1 MIGMNIKN
9 LRQEKHIKQ
18 ETLADYLG
26 VSAQAVSKWETGA
39 SDPDIALLPKLAAYF
54 GVSIDELFE
63 VPKSEQMERI
73 QNMIWDERRINPE
86 TFDRTVRYLESV
98 LKEDPKD
105 AEALTR
111 LSELY
116 NHRAHSDHENA
127 SYYAERALEADP
139 EDENNAWAAY
149 LEANNAPCGD
159 GWYDNHFSVI
169 RYIRDYVD
177 RRPELRYPRILLVE
191 NLLADHL
198 LDEAEEEISK
208 MKKDDSY
215 IDYSARLAFLRGDRD
230 GALALW
236 KKAVEEYPALW
247 RVYDYLGEGYRM
259 LGMYEEA
266 LDAFEKGF
274 LIQSGKRYSDG
285 LYARAQVHEQLG
297 DYEGAIDDRKRII
310 DALKTD
316 FNVTDGESV
325 DENVRE
331 IERLKGLIAKKKA
344 QKNN

>member
-1 MIGMNIKN
+1 MIGINIKT

-18 ETLADYLG
+18 ETLAENLG

-39 SDPDIALLPKLAAYF
+39 SEPDISLLPKLATYF

-63 VPKSEQMERI
+63 VPKAERMERI
-73 QNMIWDERRINPE
+73 QNMIWNERRISPE

-105 AEALTR
+105 AEALTK

-159 GWYDNHFSVI
+159 GWLDNHFSVI
-169 RYIRDYVD
+169 RFIGDFVEKHPD
-177 RRPELRYPRILLVE
+177 LRYPRILLVE

-198 LDEAEEEISK
+198 LDEAEKEIGG
-208 MKKDDSY
+208 MKKDYSFLN
-215 IDYSARLAFLRGDRD
+215 YSAKLAFLRGDRET
-230 GALALW
+230 ALKLW
-236 KKAVEEYPALW
+236 KKAAADYPERWQAT
-247 RVYDYLGEGYRM
+247 DCLGEGYRM

-266 LDAFEKGF
+266 LGAFEQSF
-274 LIQSGKRYSDG
+274 SMQSGERYTDG
-285 LYARAQVHEQLG
+285 LFARAQIHEQLG
-297 DYEGAIDDRKRII
+297 DYEGAIGDHLRII

-316 FNVTDGESV
+316 YGVTDGEEV
-325 DENVRE
+325 DGSLRE
-331 IERLKGLIAKKKA
+331 IERLKQLIAKKKA
-344 QKNN
+344 QKKN